1 MKIITSLLSSFKRN
15 KEQPQHK
22 EQTQESLTLVNHDD
36 SVETSIQYI
45 EENNVIYHTDG
56 TDIDKSE
63 IPYLIEIGLL
73 HAIEQEK
80 TSPNP
85 KYHRTYE
92 EKQLRSQFSEENF
105 DYLRKKTNEITDLSI
120 KANETITDIDTTI
133 SDCNKAIK
141 VFYDLKNFCYQ
152 TEGGKI
158 YFQNMWEYCHNSQNP
173 CFCFIEKT
181 EKRLQDLTEN
191 YAERKKYYEKM
202 QYVKHHLKNDLIA
215 FLSEH
220 ENILQ
225 KNVYSY
231 FDADFKDNIALLL
244 YNMDKSG
251 EITRIKH
258 RNTYQLS
265 LK

>member
-36 SVETSIQYI
+36 SVKTSIQYV
-45 EENNVIYHTDG
+45 EENNVIYHTNKHTTTENAWVNFYMDNLEY
-56 TDIDKSE
+56 INPLKE
-63 IPYLIEIGLL
+63 KLL
-73 HAIEQEK
+73 
-80 TSPNP
+80 
-85 KYHRTYE
+85 Y
-92 EKQLRSQFSEENF
+92 FSM
-105 DYLRKKTNEITDLSI
+105 
-120 KANETITDIDTTI
+120 KANGKITDIDTTI
-133 SDCNKAIK
+133 FDCKETIK
-141 VFYDLKNFCYQ
+141 LFNILK
-152 TEGGKI
+152 
-158 YFQNMWEYCHNSQNP
+158 EYCYKTPEGIAYFKYLWEPQNSYSH
-173 CFCFIEKT
+173 IETTK
-181 EKRLQDLTEN
+181 KRLQDLTQN
-191 YAERKKYYEKM
+191 YDKRKKYYEYIRK
-202 QYVKHHLKNDLIA
+202 HLKNDLIA

-258 RNTYQLS
+258 GNTYQLS